1 MLTIIIERVKQEI
14 EHTQDY
20 CSAAKKSWLKYQ
32 NELIELINKRT
43 SLNESLTEL
52 TRRYL
57 IMQEKKMKSESDIE
71 AMIQQLAELKRRIE
85 TKNNLITRIN
95 KQYR

>member
-1 MLTIIIERVKQEI
+1 M
-14 EHTQDY
+14 
-20 CSAAKKSWLKYQ
+20 KYQ
-32 NELIELINKRT
+32 NELIDLINKRT

>member
-1 MLTIIIERVKQEI
+1 M
-14 EHTQDY
+14 
-20 CSAAKKSWLKYQ
+20 KYQ

>member
-20 CSAAKKSWLKYQ
+20 CSAAKKAWLKYQ

>member
-1 MLTIIIERVKQEI
+1 M
-14 EHTQDY
+14 
-20 CSAAKKSWLKYQ
+20 KYQ
-32 NELIELINKRT
+32 NELIDLINKRT
-43 SLNESLTEL
+43 TLNESLTEL

-57 IMQEKKMKSESDIE
+57 IMQEKKMKSETDIE